1 VRGVMRPFCRRP
13 FARAAIGV
21 VAVLAVANV
30 ALPAFAHEADTLSPL
45 PPTAP
50 SPLLP
55 TADVTPSGKIHKVW
69 PWVLIGVGALTLG
82 GGIWLVDKD
91 RSDPAMP
98 ACTTSPIGRTTCP
111 YSTASKWQG
120 WSLVAVGA
128 ELAAAGIVWE
138 VVQLHREHRAVS
150 VAIAPGGLVGTF

>member
-1 VRGVMRPFCRRP
+1 M
-13 FARAAIGV
+13 
-21 VAVLAVANV
+21 LAVANV

-55 TADVTPSGKIHKVW
+55 SADVTPSGKMHKVW
-69 PWVLIGVGALTLG
+69 PWVLIGAGALTLG
-82 GGIWLVDKD
+82 GGIWVVHKED
-91 RSDPAMP
+91 SDPSMP
-98 ACTTSPIGRTTCP
+98 ACTTSPLGRTTCP

-120 WSLVAVGA
+120 WGLIAVGA

-138 VVQLHREHRAVS
+138 AIQLHREHRSVS
-150 VAIAPGGLVGTF
+150 LAIAPGGLVGTF

>member
-1 VRGVMRPFCRRP
+1 VWGVMRPFCRRP
-13 FARAAIGV
+13 FARVAIGV

-30 ALPAFAHEADTLSPL
+30 ALPVFAHEADTLSPL
-45 PPTAP
+45 PPTSP

-55 TADVTPSGKIHKVW
+55 AADVKPSGKMHKVW
-69 PWVLIGVGALTLG
+69 PWVLIGAGALTLG
-82 GGIWLVDKD
+82 GGIWVVHKEDT
-91 RSDPAMP
+91 DPSMP
-98 ACTTSPIGRTTCP
+98 PCTTSPIGRTTCP

-120 WSLVAVGA
+120 WSLVAIGA

-138 VVQLHREHRAVS
+138 VVQLHREHRSVS

>member
-30 ALPAFAHEADTLSPL
+30 ASPAFAHEADTLSPL

-55 TADVTPSGKIHKVW
+55 TADVKPSGKMHKVW
-69 PWVLIGVGALTLG
+69 PWMLIGVGALTLG
-82 GGIWLVDKD
+82 GGIWVVHDD
-91 RSDPAMP
+91 HTDPSMP
-98 ACTTSPIGRTTCP
+98 ACTTSPLGRTTCP

-138 VVQLHREHRAVS
+138 IVQLHREHRGLY